1 VIINED
7 IEVSIPVE
15 IAPDQ
20 VPEWKSRRLE
30 ASKSRHVDKD
40 RIWQISAGNRGW
52 IQFFGAASRKYAR
65 GCRAFKGGEFQMEAG
80 TSSVKWLTDITARRQ
95 RGHEEGPSRLMTH
108 QNEFAWL
115 FSADLF
121 LSEEL

>member
-30 ASKSRHVDKD
+30 AGRSRRVGKD
-40 RIWQISAGNRGW
+40 RIWQISAGSGGR
-52 IQFFGAASRKYAR
+52 IQSSGAASRKYAA
-65 GCRAFKGGEFQMEAG
+65 GCRAEKNGNGEIYLRDETRGGLAN
-80 TSSVKWLTDITARRQ
+80 V
-95 RGHEEGPSRLMTH
+95 
-108 QNEFAWL
+108 
-115 FSADLF
+115 SA
-121 LSEEL
+121 